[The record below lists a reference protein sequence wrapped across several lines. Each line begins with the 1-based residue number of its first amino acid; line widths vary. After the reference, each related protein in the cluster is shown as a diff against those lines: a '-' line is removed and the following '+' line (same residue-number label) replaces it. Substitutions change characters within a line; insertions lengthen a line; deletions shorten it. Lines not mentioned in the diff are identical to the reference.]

1 MKDRI
6 ASLPRGL
13 YIIIDPEV
21 AGDRPEEEIAR
32 QAIEGGARLVQ
43 LRDKQRE
50 KGLQLAVA
58 RSLKEICAQAGVPL
72 IINDHLDLALA
83 AEADG
88 VHVGQKDLPVSIVRR
103 LMPHAIIGCS
113 TNNVEE
119 ALRAQADGASYV
131 SVGRLFPTDSKADT
145 RPATLDMLR
154 AVKQAVN
161 IPVAAIGGI
170 SEENIDAVLAVG
182 ADLVAVIGAVVA
194 APDVREAARR
204 LAERINQHWQQS
216 GRD

>member
-13 YIIIDPEV
+13 YVIIDPEV
-21 AGDRPEEEIAR
+21 AAGRPEEEIAR

-50 KGLQLAVA
+50 KGLQLPVA
-58 RSLKEICAQAGVPL
+58 RRLKEVCAQAGVPL

-88 VHVGQKDLPVSIVRR
+88 LHVGQKDLPVSIVRR
-103 LMPHAIIGCS
+103 LMPGAIIGCS
-113 TNNVEE
+113 TNNVDE
-119 ALRAQADGASYV
+119 AMRAQADGASYV

-145 RPATLDMLR
+145 RPATLETLR
-154 AVKQAVN
+154 AVKQAVH

-170 SEENIDAVLAVG
+170 NEENIDAVLEAG
-182 ADLVAVIGAVVA
+182 ADLVVVIGAVVA

-204 LAERINQHWQQS
+204 LVERINQRWQRS
-216 GRD
+216 GRG

>member
-13 YIIIDPEV
+13 CVIIDPEV
-21 AGDRPEEEIAR
+21 AGDRPEDEIAR
-32 QAIEGGARLVQ
+32 QAIEGGATLVQ

-58 RSLKEICAQAGVPL
+58 LRLKEICTQAAVPL
-72 IINDHLDLALA
+72 IINDHVDLALA

-88 VHVGQKDLPVSIVRR
+88 VHLGQKDLPVSIVRR
-103 LMPHAIIGCS
+103 LMPDAIIGCS

-145 RPATLDMLR
+145 RPTTLETLR
-154 AVKQAVN
+154 AVKQAVH

-170 SEENIDAVLAVG
+170 SEENIDAVLAAG

-194 APDVREAARR
+194 APNVRQATRR
-204 LAERINQHWQQS
+204 LVQRINEHQQRTAP
-216 GRD
+216 G

>member
-13 YIIIDPEV
+13 YLIIDPEV

-50 KGLQLAVA
+50 KGLQLPVA
-58 RSLKEICAQAGVPL
+58 RRLKEVCAQAGVPL

-88 VHVGQKDLPVSIVRR
+88 LHVGQKDLPVSIVRR
-103 LMPHAIIGCS
+103 LMPNAIIGCS

-145 RPATLDMLR
+145 RPATLDTLR
-154 AVKQAVN
+154 AVKQAVH

-170 SEENIDAVLAVG
+170 SEENIDAVLAAG
-182 ADLVAVIGAVVA
+182 ADLIAVIGAVVA
-194 APDVREAARR
+194 APDVREAAKR
-204 LAERINQHWQQS
+204 LVQRINEYQQQT
-216 GRD
+216 GQA

>member
-13 YIIIDPEV
+13 YVIIDPAV
-21 AGDRPEEEIAR
+21 AAGRPEEEIAR

-43 LRDKQRE
+43 LRDKQRQ
-50 KGLQLAVA
+50 KGLQLTVA
-58 RSLKEICAQAGVPL
+58 RRLKEVCAQAGVPL

-88 VHVGQKDLPVSIVRR
+88 LHVGQKDLPVSIVRR
-103 LMPHAIIGCS
+103 LMPQAIIGCS

-119 ALRAQADGASYV
+119 AVRAQADGASYV

-145 RPATLDMLR
+145 RPATLETLR
-154 AVKQAVN
+154 AIKQAVH

-170 SEENIDAVLAVG
+170 SEENIDAVLETG
-182 ADLVAVIGAVVA
+182 ADLIAVIGAVVA

-204 LAERINQHWQQS
+204 LVERINQRWQRS
-216 GRD
+216 GQG

>member
-13 YIIIDPEV
+13 YLIIDPEV
-21 AGDRPEEEIAR
+21 AGGRPEEEIAR

-43 LRDKQRE
+43 LRDKQRG
-50 KGLQLAVA
+50 KGMQLTVA
-58 RSLKEICAQAGVPL
+58 RRLKEVCAQAGVPL

-83 AEADG
+83 VEADG
-88 VHVGQKDLPVSIVRR
+88 VHVGQKDLPVSIARR
-103 LMPHAIIGCS
+103 LMPDAIIGCS

-145 RPATLDMLR
+145 RPTTPDTLR
-154 AVKQAVN
+154 AVKQAVH
-161 IPVAAIGGI
+161 IPVVAIGGI
-170 SEENIDAVLAVG
+170 NEQNIDAVLEAG

-194 APDVREAARR
+194 APDVREATRR
-204 LAERINQHWQQS
+204 LVDRISEHSRRS

>member
-13 YIIIDPEV
+13 YVIIDPEV
-21 AGDRPEEEIAR
+21 AGDRPEDAIAR
-32 QAIEGGARLVQ
+32 QAIEGGARLLQ
-43 LRDKQRE
+43 WRDKE
-50 KGLQLAVA
+50 CGKGLQLPVA
-58 RSLKEICAQAGVPL
+58 RRLKEICAAAGVPL
-72 IINDHLDLALA
+72 IINDHVDLALA

-88 VHVGQKDLPVSIVRR
+88 VHVGQKDLPVSVVRR
-103 LMPHAIIGCS
+103 LMPGAIIGCS

-119 ALRAQADGASYV
+119 AVRAQADGASYV

-145 RPATLDMLR
+145 RPATLETLR
-154 AVKQAVN
+154 AVKQAVH

-170 SEENIDAVLAVG
+170 TEENIDAVLAAG
-182 ADLVAVIGAVVA
+182 ADLVVVIGAVVA

-204 LAERINQHWQQS
+204 LA
-216 GRD
+216 GRFR

>member
-13 YIIIDPEV
+13 YVIIDPDV
-21 AGDRPEEEIAR
+21 AGDRPEDEIAR
-32 QAIEGGARLVQ
+32 QAIEGGATLLQ
-43 LRDKQRE
+43 WRDKQCE
-50 KGLQLAVA
+50 KGLQLPVA
-58 RSLKEICAQAGVPL
+58 RRLKEICTRAGVPL

-103 LMPHAIIGCS
+103 LMPGAIIGCS

-131 SVGRLFPTDSKADT
+131 SVGRLFPTGSKADT
-145 RPATLDMLR
+145 RPAALETLR
-154 AVKQAVN
+154 AVKQAVH

-170 SEENIDAVLAVG
+170 SEENIDAVLAAG
-182 ADLVAVIGAVVA
+182 ADLVVVIGAVVA

-204 LAERINQHWQQS
+204 LASHLRP
-216 GRD
+216 

>member
-6 ASLPRGL
+6 ATLPRGL
-13 YIIIDPEV
+13 YVIIDPEV
-21 AGDRPEEEIAR
+21 VGGRQEEEIAR

-58 RSLKEICAQAGVPL
+58 RRLKEVCAQAGVPL

-83 AEADG
+83 SDADG

-103 LMPHAIIGCS
+103 LMPAAIIGCS

-145 RPATLDMLR
+145 RPATLETLR
-154 AVKQAVN
+154 AVKQAVH

-170 SEENIDAVLAVG
+170 SEENIDAILAAG

-204 LAERINQHWQQS
+204 LAERINEHW
-216 GRD
+216 GRSATA

>member
-6 ASLPRGL
+6 PSLPRGL
-13 YIIIDPEV
+13 YVIIDPEV
-21 AGDRPEEEIAR
+21 AGDRPEDEIAR
-32 QAIEGGARLVQ
+32 QAIEGGATLVQ

-50 KGLQLAVA
+50 KGLQLPVA
-58 RSLKEICAQAGVPL
+58 RRLKEVCAQAGVPL

-83 AEADG
+83 VEADG

-103 LMPHAIIGCS
+103 LMPGAIIGCS

-119 ALRAQADGASYV
+119 AVRAQADGASYV

-145 RPATLDMLR
+145 RPATLDTLR
-154 AVKQAVN
+154 AVKQAVH

-170 SEENIDAVLAVG
+170 TEANIDAVLAAG
-182 ADLVAVIGAVVA
+182 ADLVVVIGAVVA

-204 LAERINQHWQQS
+204 LAERISEHQ
-216 GRD
+216 GRGVS

>member
-6 ASLPRGL
+6 APLARGL
-13 YIIIDPEV
+13 YVIIDPEV
-21 AGDRPEEEIAR
+21 AGDRPEDEIAR
-32 QAIEGGARLVQ
+32 QAIEGGAKLVQ
-43 LRDKQRE
+43 WRDKQCE
-50 KGLQLAVA
+50 KGLQLPVA
-58 RSLKEICAQAGVPL
+58 RRLKEICARAGVPL
-72 IINDHLDLALA
+72 IINDHVDLALA
-83 AEADG
+83 ADADG

-103 LMPHAIIGCS
+103 LMPGAIIGCS

-145 RPATLDMLR
+145 RPATLETLR

-170 SEENIDAVLAVG
+170 SEENIDAVLAAG
-182 ADLVAVIGAVVA
+182 ADLVVVIRAVVA

-204 LAERINQHWQQS
+204 LAERI
-216 GRD
+216 RDQRQRSERR

>member
-13 YIIIDPEV
+13 YVIIDPEV
-21 AGDRPEEEIAR
+21 AGDRLEDEIAR

-43 LRDKQRE
+43 LRDKQ
-50 KGLQLAVA
+50 L
-58 RSLKEICAQAGVPL
+58 
-72 IINDHLDLALA
+72 
-83 AEADG
+83 
-88 VHVGQKDLPVSIVRR
+88 GQKDLPVSIARR
-103 LMPHAIIGCS
+103 LMPDAIIGCS

-131 SVGRLFPTDSKADT
+131 SVGRLFPTDSKGDT
-145 RPATLDMLR
+145 RPTTPETLR
-154 AVKQAVN
+154 AVKRAVH

-170 SEENIDAVLAVG
+170 SEENIDAVLEAG

-204 LAERINQHWQQS
+204 LTDRISEHWQRS
-216 GRD
+216 GRG

>member
-13 YIIIDPEV
+13 YVIIDPEV
-21 AGDRPEEEIAR
+21 AGDRPEDEIAR
-32 QAIEGGARLVQ
+32 QAIEGGATLLQ
-43 LRDKQRE
+43 WRDKQRE
-50 KGLQLAVA
+50 KGLQLPLA
-58 RSLKEICAQAGVPL
+58 RRLKEICTRAGVPL
-72 IINDHLDLALA
+72 IINDHVDLALA

-103 LMPHAIIGCS
+103 LMPGAIIGCS

-145 RPATLDMLR
+145 RPATLETLR
-154 AVKQAVN
+154 AVKQAVR

-170 SEENIDAVLAVG
+170 SEDNIDAVLAAG
-182 ADLVAVIGAVVA
+182 ADLVVVIGAVVA

-204 LAERINQHWQQS
+204 LAERISEHWQQTAT
-216 GRD
+216 G

>member
-6 ASLPRGL
+6 ASPPRGL
-13 YIIIDPEV
+13 YIIIDPDV
-21 AGDRPEEEIAR
+21 AGDRPEHEIAR

-43 LRDKQRE
+43 WRDKLCE
-50 KGLQLAVA
+50 KGLQLPVA
-58 RSLKEICAQAGVPL
+58 RRLKEICAAAGVPL
-72 IINDHLDLALA
+72 IINDHVDLALA

-103 LMPHAIIGCS
+103 LMAGAIIGCS

-145 RPATLDMLR
+145 RPATLETLR
-154 AVKQAVN
+154 AIKEAVH

-170 SEENIDAVLAVG
+170 SEDNIDAVLAAG

-204 LAERINQHWQQS
+204 LVQRINEHQQQT
-216 GRD
+216 GQR

>member
-6 ASLPRGL
+6 ASLPLGL
-13 YIIIDPEV
+13 YVIIDPEV
-21 AGDRPEEEIAR
+21 AGDRPEHEIAR

-43 LRDKQRE
+43 LRDKQCE
-50 KGLQLAVA
+50 KGLQLPVA
-58 RSLKEICAQAGVPL
+58 RRLKEVCARAGVPL

-83 AEADG
+83 VEADG
-88 VHVGQKDLPVSIVRR
+88 VHVGQKDLPVSVVRR
-103 LMPHAIIGCS
+103 LMPGAIIGCS

-145 RPATLDMLR
+145 RPATLETLR
-154 AVKQAVN
+154 AVKQAVH

-170 SEENIDAVLAVG
+170 TEENIDAVLAAG
-182 ADLVAVIGAVVA
+182 ADLVVVIGAVVA

-204 LAERINQHWQQS
+204 LAERISERQQRTAR
-216 GRD
+216 G

>member
-13 YIIIDPEV
+13 YVIIDPEV
-21 AGDRPEEEIAR
+21 AGERPEDEIAR
-32 QAIEGGARLVQ
+32 QAIEGGATLLQ
-43 LRDKQRE
+43 WRDKQCE
-50 KGLQLAVA
+50 KGLQLPVA
-58 RSLKEICAQAGVPL
+58 RRLKEVCAQAGVPL
-72 IINDHLDLALA
+72 IINDHVDLALA

-103 LMPHAIIGCS
+103 LMPGAIIGCS

-145 RPATLDMLR
+145 RPATLETLR
-154 AVKQAVN
+154 AVKQAVR

-170 SEENIDAVLAVG
+170 SEENIDAVLAAG
-182 ADLVAVIGAVVA
+182 ADLVVVIGAVVA

-204 LAERINQHWQQS
+204 LAERISEHRRRTAR
-216 GRD
+216 G

>member
-13 YIIIDPEV
+13 YVIIDPEV
-21 AGDRPEEEIAR
+21 AGDRPEDEIAR

-50 KGLQLAVA
+50 KGLQLPVA
-58 RSLKEICAQAGVPL
+58 QRLKEICAQASVPL

-88 VHVGQKDLPVSIVRR
+88 LHVGQKDLPVSIVRR
-103 LMPHAIIGCS
+103 LMPDAIIGCS

-145 RPATLDMLR
+145 RPATLETLR
-154 AVKQAVN
+154 AVKQAVH

-170 SEENIDAVLAVG
+170 TEENIDAVLEAG

-204 LAERINQHWQQS
+204 LVERINEHWQRTAQ
-216 GRD
+216 D

>member
-13 YIIIDPEV
+13 YVIIDPEV
-21 AGDRPEEEIAR
+21 AGDRPEDEIAR
-32 QAIEGGARLVQ
+32 QAIEGGATLVQ
-43 LRDKQRE
+43 LRDKQHD
-50 KGLQLAVA
+50 KGPQLPVA
-58 RSLKEICAQAGVPL
+58 RRLKEICARAGVPL
-72 IINDHLDLALA
+72 IINDHVDLALA

-88 VHVGQKDLPVSIVRR
+88 VHVGQKDLPVSAVRR
-103 LMPHAIIGCS
+103 LMPNAIIGCS

-145 RPATLDMLR
+145 RPATLDTLR
-154 AVKQAVN
+154 AVKQAVR

-170 SEENIDAVLAVG
+170 TEENIDAVLEAG

-204 LAERINQHWQQS
+204 LASRLDRYW
-216 GRD
+216 